1 MPPAKWLERLS
12 WFFPRGA
19 RRRRPAARPVRTLLK
34 LEQLEDRA
42 VPSATLLASPLAV
55 AEPTYQL
62 FHSPVESALSP
73 LLNPAGFDPTQIR
86 DAYGIDKIMFP
97 GNVAGNGTG
106 ETIGIVDAFDDPTAA
121 SDLTAFDQQYGLPNP
136 TFVKVGINAQGHAST
151 SSFPSPNQDWA
162 VEVALDVE
170 WAHAIAPQAKIL
182 LVEANSNSFADL
194 LTAVDYARNYPGV
207 ATVSMSWAG
216 AESTA
221 EAAYES
227 HFTIPTGHTPITF
240 LASAGDSG
248 TPAGFPAVSDHV
260 VAVGGTT
267 LTVDSSG
274 NWVSESGWSDG
285 GGGISSYVSQPSYQ
299 DNLVIYGA
307 SANGMRATPDV
318 AYDADPATG
327 VAVLATYG
335 YGGWLQVGGTSA
347 GSPQWAA
354 IVAIA
359 DQGRALAGKSA
370 LNGFTQ
376 TLPDLYS
383 LPSTDFHDITT
394 GNNGFPAGPGFDLV
408 TGLGTPVANFVV
420 PDLVGIPQVLTSVNV
435 TPTNA
440 TLADGDQ
447 LQLSAVALDQFGKPM
462 VPQPNLTWALTSGSG
477 ALSSQGL
484 YVTPPSG
491 SGTATLTA
499 SATVNNITVSGTA
512 SVSFSPG
519 PSISQLIAAPDPVI
533 GTTANLSAQVSDPNS
548 GTLACTWSVIGEPVG
563 APAPAITAP
572 GSMSTTVT
580 FFQAGAYEFQF
591 SVVDGASLSDSGSV
605 SVTVNPTLTS
615 ITLSPATATLVD
627 GVQQQLAATALDQ
640 FGNALVSQPAF
651 TWSVVGGAGTV
662 DATGLYTAPTTGS
675 GVDTVE
681 AMANGTN
688 VSGTVSVTYV
698 PVFEVTTISATP
710 NLVTGTTTTVS
721 ALAADPDSGD
731 DLFYFWSVLNAPLG
745 VAGPL
750 FSDTAATTTATFF
763 QSGDYTLQVTV
774 ISSGGQMTS
783 ATVDVT
789 VVSTLTTVMVSPL
802 VPMLPY
808 GAQQQ
813 FTAMALDQFYQPMN
827 ATFTWSLNG
836 SGTLD
841 ATGLYTAP
849 TSGMDTPIVQAT
861 ATVNSVTVSGDAYVI
876 FVQPPAILAINAN
889 PNPVTGTTTT
899 LSVVA
904 MDPDGGDLSYSWSV
918 LAQPSGA
925 PVPTISAGDADTT
938 MATFSQAGAYT
949 LEVTVT
955 DTFAQVTSA
964 TVDVTVNSTLTS
976 VAVTPSKATV
986 PDGGSQQF
994 TTMALDQFH
1003 QPMSQAFTWSVASG
1017 PGVVDA
1023 TGLYTAPA
1031 SGIGTAVVKAS
1042 ATVGG
1047 VTVSKTA
1054 SVTLIPVPAITLIS
1068 GTPNPVTGTIAML
1081 KVVASNPGGGSLA
1094 YHWSVL
1100 AQPSGAPVPTFSAAN
1115 AAMTNATF
1123 FQAGSYTFRVTV
1135 TNSKAEATSAQ
1146 VTVTVNPTFTYV
1158 AMTPATLTMHR
1169 GLQQQF
1175 SVAALDQFHRV
1186 MANPSTSWSVSWDS
1200 AVVQPWGPGSISSS
1214 GLYTA
1219 PTSAKGTVIIKAKVT
1234 VNGVTLESTR
1244 TVTIT

>member
-1 MPPAKWLERLS
+1 MATANWLQRFS
-12 WFFPRGA
+12 WFFSRGA
-19 RRRRPAARPVRTLLK
+19 RRRRPAARPGRTLLK

-42 VPSATLLASPLAV
+42 LPSATLLARPVAV

-62 FHSPVESALSP
+62 FRSPAQSAISP
-73 LLNPAGFDPTQIR
+73 FVNPAGFDPAQIR
-86 DAYGIDKIMFP
+86 GAYGIDKIMFP
-97 GNVAGNGTG
+97 GNVAGDGTG
-106 ETIGIVDAFDDPTAA
+106 ETIGIVDAFDDPTAG
-121 SDLTAFDQQYGLPNP
+121 SDLAAFDQLYGLPAA
-136 TFVKVGINAQGHAST
+136 TFVKVGINALGHAST
-151 SSFPSPNQDWA
+151 SSFPSPNLEWA
-162 VEVALDVE
+162 VEIALDVE

-182 LVEANSNSFADL
+182 LVEAHSNSFADL
-194 LTAVDYARNYPGV
+194 LTGVDYARNYPGV

-221 EAAYES
+221 DASYES
-227 HFTIPTGHTPITF
+227 HFTIPSGHGPITF
-240 LASAGDSG
+240 FASAGDTG

-274 NWVSESGWSDG
+274 NWASESGWSAG
-285 GGGISSYVSQPSYQ
+285 GGGTSAYVSQPSYQ

-307 SANGMRATPDV
+307 AANGMRAVPDV
-318 AYDADPATG
+318 AYNADPTTG
-327 VAVLATYG
+327 VAILATYG

-359 DQGRALAGKSA
+359 DQGLALAGKSA

-376 TLPDLYS
+376 TLPDLYN
-383 LPSTDFHDITT
+383 LPSTDFHDVTT
-394 GNNGFPAGPGFDLV
+394 GNNGLPAGPGFDLV
-408 TGLGTPVANFVV
+408 TGLGTPIANFVV

-435 TPTNA
+435 TPANA
-440 TLADGDQ
+440 TLADGHQ
-447 LQLSAVALDQFGKPM
+447 LQLWAVALDQFGKPM

-477 ALSSQGL
+477 AVSSQGR
-484 YVTPPSG
+484 YVTPVSG

-512 SVSFSPG
+512 SVSYLPG
-519 PSISQLIAAPDPVI
+519 PFITQLTGVLDPAT
-533 GTTANLSAQVSDPNS
+533 GTTADLSAQVSDPNP
-548 GTLACTWSVIGEPVG
+548 GTLTCTWSVIGEPVG

-580 FFQAGAYEFQF
+580 FFQAGAYEFYF
-591 SVVDGASLSDSGSV
+591 RVVDGTSLSDSGSV

-615 ITLSPATATLVD
+615 IALSPATAALVA

-640 FGNALVSQPAF
+640 FGNALTSQPAL

-662 DATGLYTAPTTGS
+662 DATGLYTAPATGS
-675 GVDTVE
+675 GVDTVK
-681 AMANGTN
+681 ALADGTN

-698 PVFEVTTISATP
+698 PVFSVTIISATP
-710 NLVTGTTTTVS
+710 NPVTGTTATVS
-721 ALAADPDSGD
+721 AVAADPGS
-731 DLFYFWSVLNAPLG
+731 DLFYVWSVLNAPVG

-750 FSDTAATTTATFF
+750 FTDTAATTTATFF
-763 QSGDYTLQVTV
+763 QSGNYTLQVSV
-774 ISSGGQMTS
+774 FSSGGQMTT

-789 VVSTLTTVMVSPL
+789 VVPTLTTVLVAPL

-813 FTAMALDQFYQPMN
+813 FAAVALDQFFQPLN

-849 TSGMDTPIVQAT
+849 ASGMDTPMVQAT
-861 ATVNSVTVSGDAYVI
+861 ATVNGVTANGTAYVT
-876 FVQPPAILAINAN
+876 FVQPPAISAIKAD

-904 MDPDGGDLSYSWSV
+904 LDPGGGSLSYSWSV

-925 PVPTISAGDADTT
+925 PVPTISAANADTT
-938 MATFSQAGAYT
+938 TATFFQAGAYT
-949 LEVTVT
+949 FQVMVA
-955 DTFAQVTSA
+955 DTSAQMTSA
-964 TVDVTVNSTLTS
+964 TVDVTVSPTLTS
-976 VAVTPSKATV
+976 VVVTPSKAMV
-986 PDGGSQQF
+986 PDGASQQF

-1003 QPMSQAFTWSVASG
+1003 QPMSQAFTWSVVSG
-1017 PGVVDA
+1017 LGVVDA
-1023 TGLYTAPA
+1023 SGLYTAPA
-1031 SGIGTAVVKAS
+1031 FGVGTAVVKAA

-1047 VTVSKTA
+1047 VTVSGTA

-1068 GTPNPVTGTIAML
+1068 GTPNPVTGTTAML
-1081 KVVASNPGGGSLA
+1081 KVVAANPGGGSLA

-1100 AQPSGAPVPTFSAAN
+1100 ALPSGAPVPTLTAVN
-1115 AAMTNATF
+1115 AAQTNATF
-1123 FQAGSYTFRVTV
+1123 FQAGSYTFRVAV
-1135 TNSKAEATSAQ
+1135 TNSEGQAASAQ
-1146 VTVTVNPTFTYV
+1146 VTVTVNAKFTYV
-1158 AMTPATLTMHR
+1158 VITPATLTIHR

-1175 SVAALDQFHRV
+1175 SVMALDQFHRV
-1186 MANPSTSWSVSWDS
+1186 MANPSASWSVSWS
-1200 AVVQPWGPGSISSS
+1200 SGTVQPWGPGSISSS

-1219 PTSAKGTVIIKAKVT
+1219 PISTKGTAIIKAKVT
-1234 VNGVTLESTR
+1234 VNGVTLSGTA
-1244 TVTIT
+1244 TVTVT